1 MLLLRKLVVRLIQ
14 YLVGL
19 IQHWNRFPEEFSP
32 LKVKQPPTKKD
43 VFDRVCLLVYKL
55 RLSEGCF
62 TNCLICNNSWWD
74 QNML

>member
-1 MLLLRKLVVRLIQ
+1 MLLLWKLAVRLIQ

-55 RLSEGCF
+55 
-62 TNCLICNNSWWD
+62 
-74 QNML
+74 